1 MPPSLTRVPSRTH
14 LLDPAPPDSASTTLR
29 GRARVTFLQ
38 RDGRTRLGDLEQHTP
53 LRVLFPRPGAGDIAQ
68 AFVTN
73 VSGGIVAGDALE
85 IAIEAGPGS
94 RCLVGAQAAEK
105 VYRSLGPRSY
115 CDVELRAGSDSWL
128 EWLPQE
134 TIVFDAARFH
144 RRTRMEV
151 APGARLLA
159 GEWLVLG
166 RVAHGENISRLEL
179 RERLE
184 VRREGRLAWADC
196 LRVDESG
203 MQALA
208 HPACLDGARALAS
221 VVYVGEDAERH
232 LEAARAFTKAEGCM
246 AGASL
251 VDGVLVARWLAARP
265 LDLRRALA
273 HFWTN
278 FRALA
283 AGLPRRLPRIW
294 HV

>member
-1 MPPSLTRVPSRTH
+1 
-14 LLDPAPPDSASTTLR
+14 
-29 GRARVTFLQ
+29 
-38 RDGRTRLGDLEQHTP
+38 LEQRSP
-53 LRVLFPRPGAGDIAQ
+53 LRVLFPRTDAGEIEQ

-85 IAIEAGPGS
+85 IEVEAGPAS
-94 RCLVGAQAAEK
+94 HCLVGAQAAEK
-105 VYRSLGPRSY
+105 VYRSLGPRSR
-115 CDVELRAGSDSWL
+115 CEVQLRAGAGSWL

-151 APGARLLA
+151 ADGARLLA

-166 RVAHGENISRLEL
+166 RVAHGEQVSKLDL
-179 RERLE
+179 TERLE
-184 VRREGRLAWADC
+184 VHREGKLVWADC
-196 LRVDESG
+196 LRIDERG

-221 VVYVGEDAERH
+221 VVYVGEDATQ
-232 LEAARAFTKAEGCM
+232 LVDAAREFAQAEGCET
-246 AGASL
+246 GASVVEGLL
-251 VDGVLVARWLAARP
+251 VVRWLAARP

-273 HFWTN
+273 HFWSS
-278 FRALA
+278 FRARA
-283 AGLPRRLPRIW
+283 AGLPKRLPRIW

>member
-1 MPPSLTRVPSRTH
+1 ME
-14 LLDPAPPDSASTTLR
+14 
-29 GRARVTFLQ
+29 
-38 RDGRTRLGDLEQHTP
+38 LEQKSP
-53 LRVLFPRPGAGDIAQ
+53 LRVLFPRTEAGEIEQ

-73 VSGGIVAGDALE
+73 VSGGVVAGDELE
-85 IAIEAGPGS
+85 IEVEAGQGS

-105 VYRSLGPRSY
+105 VYRSLGPRSH
-115 CDVELRAGSDSWL
+115 CEVLLRAEAGSWL

-151 APGARLLA
+151 AEGARLLA

-166 RVAHGENISRLEL
+166 RVAHGEQVSRLEL

-184 VRREGRLAWADC
+184 VYREGKLVWADC
-196 LRVDESG
+196 LRIDEGG

-208 HPACLDGARALAS
+208 EPSCLNGARALAS
-221 VVYVGEDAERH
+221 VVYAGEDAAE
-232 LEAARAFTKAEGCM
+232 LVDAARDFAQAEGCET
-246 AGASL
+246 GASGVEGLL
-251 VDGVLVARWLAARP
+251 VVRWLASRP

-273 HFWTN
+273 RFWSS
-278 FRALA
+278 FRYRA
-283 AGLPRRLPRIW
+283 AGLPQRLPRIW

>member
-1 MPPSLTRVPSRTH
+1 
-14 LLDPAPPDSASTTLR
+14 
-29 GRARVTFLQ
+29 
-38 RDGRTRLGDLEQHTP
+38 
-53 LRVLFPRPGAGDIAQ
+53 VLFPRTGAEEIEQ

-85 IAIEAGPGS
+85 VEVEAGPGS

-105 VYRSLGPRSY
+105 VYRSPGPRSH
-115 CDVELRAGSDSWL
+115 CEVQLRAGADSWL

-151 APGARLLA
+151 AAGARLLA

-166 RVAHGENISRLEL
+166 RVAHGALPSRLEL

-184 VRREGRLAWADC
+184 VHREGKLVWADC
-196 LRVDESG
+196 LRIDESG
-203 MQALA
+203 MQTLA

-221 VVYVGEDAERH
+221 VVYVGEDATQ
-232 LEAARAFTKAEGCM
+232 LLDAARDFAQAEGCM

-251 VDGVLVARWLAARP
+251 VEGLLVVRWMAARP

-273 HFWTN
+273 HFWSS
-278 FRALA
+278 FRARA
-283 AGLPRRLPRIW
+283 AGLPKRLPRIW